1 MESRA
6 IEGRGREGA
15 EGKGEGK
22 EGGERKEGREGKGK
36 GRQRVGVVVLG
47 GVNIPDLTRQGSGSV
62 AKEMT

>member
-22 EGGERKEGREGKGK
+22 EGGERKEGGEGERQAAGWCSGAREGG
-36 GRQRVGVVVLG
+36 
-47 GVNIPDLTRQGSGSV
+47 
-62 AKEMT
+62 

>member
-47 GVNIPDLTRQGSGSV
+47 RGGLTSL
-62 AKEMT
+62 A